1 MNNDSPTSL
10 SIYGQ
15 QNFDEEF
22 PVLKA
27 FQQYIDAEQAK
38 GRKRLA
44 IFAIFSVVVI
54 LILIAIFVV
63 LLVDAFHEN
72 RRINDRLL
80 ELALSERNRAVA
92 TPAPAAPVVV
102 NPQSDNTAILS
113 LTAKIEELQ
122 QKLANNQ
129 KAADNA
135 EKERIKE
142 ELKRAENERKA
153 AAAEKKAVEE
163 MKKRMEEEKKSK
175 EKAQADEISRL
186 KALLILQKEKVEAE
200 KEKAEQHRKHL
211 EEYRR
216 KYYPEA
222 YGGKKNT
229 AVKSD
234 KKPQDTANENFEP
247 ITYYDESDEDNL
259 EMPLQKREKEY
270 SMPVEKRESSTEFKE
285 STIPN
290 WDIP

>member
-1 MNNDSPTSL
+1 MNNDSTTSL

-44 IFAIFSVVVI
+44 IFAVFSVVVI
-54 LILIAIFVV
+54 LVLVAIFVV

-72 RRINDRLL
+72 RRINDRLF
-80 ELALSERNRAVA
+80 EYALSERNRAVA
-92 TPAPAAPVVV
+92 AVTPAAPVVV
-102 NPQSDNTAILS
+102 NPQTDNTAILS

-129 KAADNA
+129 KEADNA
-135 EKERIKE
+135 EKARIKE
-142 ELKRAENERKA
+142 DLQRAENERKA

-163 MKKRMEEEKKSK
+163 MKKRIEQEKANK
-175 EKAQADEISRL
+175 EKAQADEIARL
-186 KALLILQKEKVEAE
+186 KALLILQKEKAQAE
-200 KEKAEQHRKHL
+200 KEKAEKHKKHL

-216 KYYPEA
+216 KYYPDSVD
-222 YGGKKNT
+222 GSKKIE
-229 AVKSD
+229 
-234 KKPQDTANENFEP
+234 KKAQKTEDEKFEP
-247 ITYYDESDEDNL
+247 ITYYNENDEEDEVISPSQ
-259 EMPLQKREKEY
+259 ERQKEY
-270 SMPVEKRESSTEFKE
+270 SIPVEKRESSTERKE

>member
-1 MNNDSPTSL
+1 MNNDSTTSL

-44 IFAIFSVVVI
+44 IFAVFSVVVI
-54 LILIAIFVV
+54 LVLVAIFVV

-72 RRINDRLL
+72 RRINDRLV
-80 ELALSERNRAVA
+80 EYALSERNRAVA
-92 TPAPAAPVVV
+92 AVTPAAPVVV
-102 NPQSDNTAILS
+102 NPQTDNTAILS

-129 KAADNA
+129 KEADNA
-135 EKERIKE
+135 EKARIKE
-142 ELKRAENERKA
+142 DLQRAENERKA

-163 MKKRMEEEKKSK
+163 MKKRIEQEKANK
-175 EKAQADEISRL
+175 EKAQADEIARL
-186 KALLILQKEKVEAE
+186 KALLILQKEKAQAE
-200 KEKAEQHRKHL
+200 KEKAEKHKKHL

-216 KYYPEA
+216 KYYPESVE
-222 YGGKKNT
+222 GSKKIE
-229 AVKSD
+229 
-234 KKPQDTANENFEP
+234 KKAQKTEDEKFEP
-247 ITYYDESDEDNL
+247 ITYYNENDEEDEVVSPSQ
-259 EMPLQKREKEY
+259 ERQKEY
-270 SMPVEKRESSTEFKE
+270 SIPVEKRESSTERKE